1 MLGYEQVGMY
11 SREYRYFR
19 EYPSLDPVPPQGKRG
34 NGFFDLFSKQFRVG
48 AQVSWG
54 R

>member
-19 EYPSLDPVPPQGKRG
+19 EYPSLDPVPPNEPMVNSLTVTELWMESRG
-34 NGFFDLFSKQFRVG
+34 NILGGK
-48 AQVSWG
+48 
-54 R
+54 